1 MLERGK
7 SFKWS
12 AVSQTTFII
21 DFFSLFLAKYVI
33 SFLATDQKAGHCCW
47 ICSSSILHTA
57 TSEQWV
63 HFCVSVFDTE
73 LQNVIFSYPEKQPAW
88 EKSVVLQCLSGLI
101 SSADAL
107 EEARAT
113 SRTTRG
119 ENAPR

>member
-1 MLERGK
+1 MLFHFWPLTKRQDTVAEFVALRFYIQQHL
-7 SFKWS
+7 SSEF
-12 AVSQTTFII
+12 TFV
-21 DFFSLFLAKYVI
+21 F
-33 SFLATDQKAGHCCW
+33 
-47 ICSSSILHTA
+47 
-57 TSEQWV
+57 
-63 HFCVSVFDTE
+63 VFDTE

-119 ENAPR
+119 ENAPH